1 MLAER
6 FGNSFQSRVKSFCNL
21 ILKRSKMKKITILC
35 FVLCFSVSL
44 FAQIPVQTLVQI
56 SKAEDEL
63 RFDKTLEALLK
74 SKNAKIR
81 VRSALA
87 AGRIGNDAAIPS
99 LVSLLQND
107 KDDEV
112 RVMSAFALGEIES
125 IKAADAILQVLGN
138 TKNDGT
144 LRAKAIEAAGKIAAA
159 NAKEEKSKELGKA
172 IVAALEFE
180 KGRRSAPSSET
191 ILKGLTAVLRVRPEN
206 GDIIVAKFLTYSD
219 VRIRADAGNTLA
231 RLRAKNANEALR
243 TMLQKDSDAVA
254 RANAARVLG
263 AAEDKEL
270 LEILLNAA
278 VKDTDSRVRISAI
291 RALGN
296 LKDKKAAEKLIARA
310 NVIFSEI
317 RQSSFQKTSPS
328 EKSELFEIATVL
340 SRLLVNSNDEKAVA
354 FIKILRKLDNYLSP
368 ETEIALAR
376 IAPKDYAETF
386 SSGAEAIFTED
397 WRTASAVFQGLG
409 EIAALEANEEN
420 DALKSQTRL
429 LLVQLISVW
438 LTHEQKSGK
447 TSLAIPDLLRAFA
460 AFKSENTSG
469 ILRPI
474 LEIEKDIFIRAAIA
488 EILGEQPK
496 SKENIKALQ
505 DAFSFA
511 FVSDKDSND
520 AQLAII
526 DALFKLN
533 KNEIVPTLFVAINSK
548 DYLVRK
554 KAADILQNDE
564 IEKNEL
570 VKVMLERYK
579 NSKRNQIL
587 PFSGGSKL
595 GQILNKPA
603 DYLRAVSRKNGTVK
617 AVFATDKGNF
627 TIELM
632 PEDAP
637 LTVDNFIKLAK
648 ANYFNGLQVHRVVP
662 NFVMQDGDPRGDGN
676 GGPGWQ
682 IRCEVNML
690 EYERGAVGMALS
702 GKDTGGSQWF
712 VTHSPQPHLDGGY
725 TVFGKVNESDMKIV
739 DNIVRGDKI
748 LSVKIIEQR
757 AVGKK

>member
-1 MLAER
+1 
-6 FGNSFQSRVKSFCNL
+6 
-21 ILKRSKMKKITILC
+21 MKKILILC
-35 FVLCFSVSL
+35 FVLCFSVSI
-44 FAQIPVQTLVQI
+44 FAQIPIQTLAEI

-63 RFDKTLEALLK
+63 RFDKTLENLLR
-74 SKNAKIR
+74 SPNAKIR

-87 AGRIGNDAAIPS
+87 AGRIGNEAAIPQ

-125 IKAADAILQVLGN
+125 TKAADAILNVLGN
-138 TKNDGT
+138 IKNDET

-159 NAKEEKSKELGKA
+159 NAKDEASKELNKA

-180 KGRRSAPSSET
+180 AGRRSTPNSEA

-206 GDIIVAKFLTYSD
+206 GDKVVAEFLTYGD
-219 VRIRADAGNTLA
+219 ARIRADAGNTLA
-231 RLRAKNANEALR
+231 RLRAKNANEKLR
-243 TMLQKDSDAVA
+243 TMLQKDKDAVA
-254 RANAARVLG
+254 RANAARALG
-263 AAEDKEL
+263 AAEDKDSQ
-270 LEILLNAA
+270 EILLDAA
-278 VKDTDSRVRISAI
+278 VKDTDSRVRVSAI
-291 RALGN
+291 RALGS
-296 LKDKKAAEKLIARA
+296 LKDKKAAEKLVERGNYIY
-310 NVIFSEI
+310 
-317 RQSSFQKTSPS
+317 SSIYGAPTFAPKKGSYS

-340 SRLLVNSNDEKAVA
+340 SRFLANSNDAKAVS

-376 IAPKDYAETF
+376 IAPKDYVETF
-386 SSGAEAIFTED
+386 SSGAEVIFTED

-409 EIAALEANEEN
+409 EIAALESNKEN

-429 LLVQLISVW
+429 LLVQLISIW
-438 LTHEQKSGK
+438 LTHEQKSNK

-474 LEIEKDIFIRAAIA
+474 LEAENDLFIRAAIA
-488 EILGEQPK
+488 EILGDQTS
-496 SKENIKALQ
+496 SKENFDALKKAFDSALT
-505 DAFSFA
+505 
-511 FVSDKDSND
+511 KDNNYND
-520 AQLAII
+520 AQLAIL
-526 DALFKLN
+526 DALFKIDKKESVGTLLTALN
-533 KNEIVPTLFVAINSK
+533 AP

-554 KAADILQNDE
+554 KAFDLLRGKELEKDFPAIATNLENAKKKNADR
-564 IEKNEL
+564 
-570 VKVMLERYK
+570 V
-579 NSKRNQIL
+579 L
-587 PFSGGSKL
+587 PYRTVYGTKL
-595 GQILNKPA
+595 GQILNSNA
-603 DYLRAVSRKNGTVK
+603 DYVRAVSRKNGTVK
-617 AVFATDKGNF
+617 AIFTTEKGNF
-627 TIELM
+627 AIDLS

-648 ANYFNGLQVHRVVP
+648 SNYFNGLSVHRVVP

-682 IRCEVNML
+682 VRCEINML

-748 LSVKIIEQR
+748 LSVKIIEGK
-757 AVGKK
+757 AVRKK

>member
-1 MLAER
+1 
-6 FGNSFQSRVKSFCNL
+6 
-21 ILKRSKMKKITILC
+21 MKKILILC
-35 FVLCFSVSL
+35 FVLCFSVSI

-63 RFDKTLEALLK
+63 RFDKTLENLLK
-74 SKNAKIR
+74 SPNPKIR

-87 AGRIGNDAAIPS
+87 AGRIGNEAAIPR
-99 LVSLLQND
+99 LVSLLQSD

-125 IKAADAILQVLGN
+125 IKAADAILSVLGN
-138 TKNDGT
+138 TKNGET
-144 LRAKAIEAAGKIAAA
+144 LRAKAVEAAGKIAAA
-159 NAKEEKSKELGKA
+159 NAKDEKSKELGKA
-172 IVAALEFE
+172 IVSALEFE
-180 KGRRSAPSSET
+180 AGRRSAPSLET

-206 GDIIVAKFLTYSD
+206 GEKVVAEFLTYGD

-231 RLRAKNANEALR
+231 RLRAKNANETLR
-243 TMLQKDSDAVA
+243 TMLQKDSDAVV

-263 AAEDKEL
+263 AAEDKDS

-278 VKDTDSRVRISAI
+278 VKDTDSRVRVSAI

-296 LKDKKAAEKLIARA
+296 LKDKKAAEKLIERGS
-310 NVIFSEI
+310 VIFSEI
-317 RQSSFQKTSPS
+317 RQSSFQKASPS

-340 SRLLVNSNDEKAVA
+340 SRLLANSNDAKAVS
-354 FIKILRKLDNYLSP
+354 FIKILRKLDNYLSS

-376 IAPKDYAETF
+376 IAPKDYIETF

-409 EIAALEANEEN
+409 EIAALESNKEN

-429 LLVQLISVW
+429 LLVQLISIW
-438 LTHEQKSGK
+438 LTHEQKSNK
-447 TSLAIPDLLRAFA
+447 TNLAIPDLFRAFA

-474 LEIEKDIFIRAAIA
+474 LEAENDLFIRAAIA

-505 DAFSFA
+505 DAFNLA
-511 FVSDKDSND
+511 FVSDKDYND
-520 AQLAII
+520 AQLAIL
-526 DALFKLN
+526 DALFKLD
-533 KNEIVPTLFVAINSK
+533 KNEIVPTLFIAVNSK
-548 DYLVRK
+548 DYLIRK
-554 KAADILQNDE
+554 KAADILQSGE

-570 VKVMLERYK
+570 VTVMLERYK
-579 NSKRNQIL
+579 NSKRDQVL
-587 PFSGGSKL
+587 PFSAGSKL
-595 GQILNKPA
+595 GQVLNKPA
-603 DYLRAVSRKNGTVK
+603 DYTRAVSRKNGTVK
-617 AVFATDKGNF
+617 AIFTTEKGNF
-627 TIELM
+627 TINLA

-648 ANYFNGLQVHRVVP
+648 SNYFNGLAVHRVVP

-725 TVFGKVNESDMKIV
+725 TVFGKVNENDMKVV
-739 DNIVRGDKI
+739 DSIVRGDRI
-748 LSVKIIEQR
+748 LSVKIVEGK
-757 AVGKK
+757 AVRQK